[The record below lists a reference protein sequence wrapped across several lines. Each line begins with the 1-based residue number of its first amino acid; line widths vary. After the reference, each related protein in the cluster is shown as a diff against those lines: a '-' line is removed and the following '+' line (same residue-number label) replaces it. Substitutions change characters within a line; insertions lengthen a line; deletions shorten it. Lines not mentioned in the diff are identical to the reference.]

1 MLFDALEAAT
11 MAAAEPRDP
20 REMGVTFLFDW
31 DNHRYYMESGSPV
44 EVTGTEAVQA
54 WMQQVLRTKQRR
66 YAIYPSDFGALLQD
80 LIGYKAPNGF
90 LLSELR
96 RQLLDSAGYCAAIQE
111 IGKLE
116 WNRDGTITGDLTLE
130 DPSGESTE
138 VITYVP

>member
-1 MLFDALEAAT
+1 MLFDTLEAAT

-80 LIGYKAPNGF
+80 LIGKKWPNGF

-96 RQLLDSAGYCAAIQE
+96 RQLLESAEYCAAIQT
-111 IGKLE
+111 IGTLD
-116 WNRDGTITGDLTLE
+116 WNTDGTVTGNITLE

-138 VITYVP
+138 VIQYVP

>member
-1 MLFDALEAAT
+1 MLFDALEAET
-11 MAAAEPRDP
+11 FAAAQPRDP

-44 EVTGTEAVQA
+44 EVTGDQAVQA
-54 WMQQVLRTKQRR
+54 WLQQVLRTKQRR
-66 YAIYPSDFGALLQD
+66 YAIYPVDFGALLQD

-96 RQLLDSAGYCAAIQE
+96 RQLLDSAGHCAAIQD
-111 IGKLE
+111 GKLE
-116 WNRDGTITGDLTLE
+116 WNRDDGTITGDLTLE
-130 DPSGESTE
+130 DPSGEHTE

>member
-1 MLFDALEAAT
+1 
-11 MAAAEPRDP
+11 
-20 REMGVTFLFDW
+20 MGVTFLFDW
-31 DNHRYYMESGSPV
+31 ANHRYYMESGSPV

-54 WMQQVLRTKQRR
+54 WLQQVPRTKRGGTPSTRWTSGRCSRTSSGTRR
-66 YAIYPSDFGALLQD
+66 PTGSSS
-80 LIGYKAPNGF
+80 P
-90 LLSELR
+90 ELR
-96 RQLLDSAGYCAAIQE
+96 RRLLDSAGYCAAIQE

>member
-1 MLFDALEAAT
+1 MLFDALEAET
-11 MAAAEPRDP
+11 FAAAQPRDP

-44 EVTGTEAVQA
+44 EVTGDQAVQA
-54 WMQQVLRTKQRR
+54 WLQQVLRTKQRR
-66 YAIYPSDFGALLQD
+66 YAIYPVDFGALLQD

-96 RQLLDSAGYCAAIQE
+96 RQLLDSAEYCAAIQT
-111 IGKLE
+111 IGTLD
-116 WNRDGTITGDLTLE
+116 WNTDGTITGDITLE

-138 VITYVP
+138 VIQYVP